1 MTINCRC
8 IPIPE
13 SFVKQFESRTFLLYT
28 GKQRLAKDTLINAL
42 RKCALT
48 PVPRCF
54 DEQKRRSVLLRLTS
68 EAQNATQNLGNVDE
82 KESEIEF
89 EKLASVVSSYV
100 FIV

>member
-1 MTINCRC
+1 MTINCRS

-13 SFVKQFESRTFLLYT
+13 SFVKQFESRTFLVYT

-54 DEQKRRSVLLRLTS
+54 DDQKRRSVLLRLTT
-68 EAQNATQNLGNVDE
+68 EAQKAAQELGNIDE
-82 KESEIEF
+82 KDSEIEF
-89 EKLASVVSSYV
+89 VKLATVVSS
-100 FIV
+100 